1 MGWSA
6 RLLWD
11 WAAAHGAVF
20 ETPLWSVPKRIG
32 QKEGVPSPI
41 KLLIWVSRF
50 YSNHS
55 NYFFITVLTRRN
67 WHQNAIGSSQLPE
80 LPSKGQGKRKEQ
92 GAGS

>member
-11 WAAAHGAVF
+11 WAAAYGAVF

-32 QKEGVPSPI
+32 QKEGEPSPI

-50 YSNHS
+50 FSNHS
-55 NYFFITVLTRRN
+55 NYFFYNGVNAPQLAPKRN
-67 WHQNAIGSSQLPE
+67 WIQSTA
-80 LPSKGQGKRKEQ
+80 
-92 GAGS
+92 